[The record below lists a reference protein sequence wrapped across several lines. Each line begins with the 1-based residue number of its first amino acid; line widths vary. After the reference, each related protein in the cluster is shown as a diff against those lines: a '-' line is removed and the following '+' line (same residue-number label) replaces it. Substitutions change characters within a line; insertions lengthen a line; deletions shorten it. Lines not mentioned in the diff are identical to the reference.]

1 MDATTGRRRKAAKS
15 RTGRRLG
22 YAISILINVFFLW
35 VVNNLVEW
43 DISWITDDFSKVV
56 WIFNLSLGA
65 TIAANVLYLF
75 FDPPW
80 FKSLGQ
86 IVTVA
91 ISVAVAVRLWQ
102 VFPVSFT
109 GDFPWTGLFRV
120 ALVVGIVGGSIGIVV
135 ELVKLIR
142 IAAGMSQPEA

>member
-1 MDATTGRRRKAAKS
+1 MDATSGQRRATKS
-15 RTGRRLG
+15 RPVRNLG
-22 YAISILINVFFLW
+22 YTISILINVFFLW

-109 GDFPWTGLFRV
+109 GDFPWAGLFRV

-135 ELVKLIR
+135 ELVKLAR
-142 IAAGMSQPEA
+142 IAAGVSQPEA